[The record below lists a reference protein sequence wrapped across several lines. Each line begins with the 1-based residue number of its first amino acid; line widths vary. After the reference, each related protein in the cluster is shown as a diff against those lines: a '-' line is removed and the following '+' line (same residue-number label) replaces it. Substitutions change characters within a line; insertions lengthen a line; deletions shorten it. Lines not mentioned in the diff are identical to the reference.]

1 MPYKYDEHDATDLS
15 KIIRRRRPEW
25 THKGIM
31 TTLQQLAAT
40 GATLGQATTAAE
52 KAALNKNATTPAAI
66 LWPEHLTPDT
76 KTVSIHGTRVC
87 GECTHKKPAHEMT
100 RTTGDDGHWICA
112 DCAGASDSDG
122 ARV

>member
-15 KIIRRRRPEW
+15 RIIRRRRPEW

-52 KAALNKNATTPAAI
+52 KATQNKNATTPASI
-66 LWPEHLTPDT
+66 LWPEHLTSDT
-76 KTVSIHGTRVC
+76 KTPTINTTRIC
-87 GECTHKKPAHEMT
+87 GECTRRKPTHEMT
-100 RTTGDDGHWICA
+100 RTNGDDHHSICA
-112 DCAGASDSDG
+112 ECAGASDQSG
-122 ARV
+122 ARP